1 MYLVRLSSAFVE
13 EGDPLQD
20 VIVCDMQEM
29 GGLGGELG
37 EVVLSGDVC
46 AGYAAILTG
55 NRTVYVMKYEPADE
69 SLELTAKVAAGSARS
84 GAMGVDGDRS
94 GGASVKTV
102 VRAVAFPGI
111 PR

>member
-1 MYLVRLSSAFVE
+1 MRLSSAFGE

-20 VIVCDMQEM
+20 VIVCDTQEM

-37 EVVLSGDVC
+37 EAGLFGDVR
-46 AGYAAILTG
+46 AGYAAILTWHL
-55 NRTVYVMKYEPADE
+55 TVHVMKYEPADE
-69 SLELTAKVAAGSARS
+69 SLELTAKVAARSARS

>member
-1 MYLVRLSSAFVE
+1 VTHRRWADWAVSS
-13 EGDPLQD
+13 GRRT
-20 VIVCDMQEM
+20 
-29 GGLGGELG
+29 
-37 EVVLSGDVC
+37 VLLGDVR
-46 AGYAAILTG
+46 AGYAAILTW

-69 SLELTAKVAAGSARS
+69 SLELTAKVAAGSARP

-102 VRAVAFPGI
+102 VRAVPAVAFPGI

>member
-1 MYLVRLSSAFVE
+1 VRLSSAFGE

-20 VIVCDMQEM
+20 VIVCDTQEM

-37 EVVLSGDVC
+37 EAGLFGDVR
-46 AGYAAILTG
+46 AGYAAILTWHL
-55 NRTVYVMKYEPADE
+55 TVHVMKYEPADE
-69 SLELTAKVAAGSARS
+69 SLELTAKVAARSARS